1 MEIKI
6 MTIRPYQNKTVNE
19 LALIISNNKEDEKI
33 LLNARYE
40 LDLCWEISA
49 KSMID
54 EIDKLLK
61 DIDKSSETEKNDS
74 SEFDDRYRQL
84 GIDPVTKEPVIVRIG
99 RKGPVA
105 QIGNGDGG
113 KRPTYATIRKGS
125 NIDTITLQEVL
136 ELFKLPRVVG
146 TTDNG
151 EVIEA
156 NYGRFGPY
164 LKHGGKF
171 TPLKE
176 SSPEEV
182 TLEEA
187 VEIILAKEKY
197 DAERIIK
204 TFKDSNI
211 QILNSHRGPVI
222 WNGVKTKGRKSIAIS
237 KVFGEKDP
245 LDITLEECEN
255 TISGKIT
262 SKDFKRELK
271 TSFLQ
276 KPLKRSSNVAATVK
290 TYKKYNTD
298 DIATASTVFDES
310 RVSLK
315 EGEIGWKHP
324 EDMSGEYEGFNNASM
339 EHFGDPLKGFA
350 REMTQNSLDAAL
362 NSEQP
367 VVLNLKLH
375 DIPIN
380 DIPNV
385 DELKVNIQMALD
397 THLEMNS
404 NPDVRVTK
412 FFNNAVSLLNGK
424 SLKVFEFSDFN
435 TTGMSSGNKKTLDN
449 TFYVYMKTKD
459 FSQKSEDSLG
469 SFGIGKSAPY
479 AVSSLRTIFT
489 SSVYSSDGIATQA
502 TQGKSILTTLK
513 HKDNNGNYTLRNND
527 GYWGVKDGVTHINGY
542 IDELSPY
549 FQRIDRKES
558 ETHLGSKIS
567 VLGFSFYEDWKERMA
582 YAIAQNFFASINNG
596 NLIVN
601 IGNNS
606 EYTLDGS
613 SIQNIGELIDP
624 DVVAKHDDEFIE
636 NLKIRMSYLEAIN
649 GSVGSNSIEKNLSY
663 LGKCRI
669 NLAVSEGLPKKVCF
683 IRDGMYITDELSIN
697 KLKKFS
703 EFNDFVVVFQ
713 CLNKKGNQ
721 LLREMEPPAHNTF
734 ETSRLR
740 GDGWEGKRALNEV
753 STWIRDELKEYAYD
767 KVEKTAFVNELEEF
781 FNYELGEGGDGDD
794 TINEI
799 NPFSNIIIKLKPTP
813 KKKTRSKNIIKDG
826 KSEDVE
832 VLDPFGDGVMTPD
845 HMGKGSGGGDMEGL
859 SGTSIEKGRVEKLVS
874 VKNFRF
880 VKKNENSVRV
890 FFDHSRSKTL
900 KIDILLSGAD
910 EDMKLL
916 ILDSNLGEIH
926 SGSLHVDVTANER
939 NSIDITLNRYSYGS
953 LKVEAHEI

>member
-1 MEIKI
+1 MKK
-6 MTIRPYQNKTVNE
+6 RPYQNKEINE
-19 LALIISNNKEDEKI
+19 LKLIFLNNKENVKI
-33 LLNARYE
+33 LLTVRYE
-40 LDLCWEISA
+40 LDLCWEIGA
-49 KSMID
+49 KELIG
-54 EIDKLLK
+54 EIDKLLE
-61 DIDKSSETEKNDS
+61 DIDKPSETEKSDNG
-74 SEFDDRYRQL
+74 EFDDKYRQL
-84 GIDPVTKEPVIVRIG
+84 GIDPATKEPVIVRVG

-105 QIGNGDGG
+105 QIGSGDGG
-113 KRPTYATIRKGS
+113 KKPTYATIRRGS

-136 ELFKLPRVVG
+136 ELFKLPRIVG
-146 TTDNG
+146 TTDSG

-176 SSPEEV
+176 STPEEV
-182 TLEEA
+182 SLEKA

-197 DAERIIK
+197 DAERIVK

-222 WNGVKTKGRKSIAIS
+222 WNGVKAKGRKNISIF
-237 KVFGEKDP
+237 KVFGEKEP
-245 LDITLEECEN
+245 SGITLEECEDA
-255 TISGKIT
+255 ISGKIT
-262 SKDFKRELK
+262 GEGFKRKLK

-276 KPLKRSSNVAATVK
+276 KPLKRSSNKVTTVK
-290 TYKKYNTD
+290 TYEKYNTD
-298 DIATASTVFDES
+298 DIATVSAVFNDSRTTLRES
-310 RVSLK
+310 
-315 EGEIGWKHP
+315 EIGWKHP
-324 EDMSGEYEGFNNASM
+324 EDISGEYEGFNNASM

-367 VVLNLKLH
+367 VVINLKLH
-375 DIPIN
+375 DIPIS
-380 DIPNV
+380 DIPNA
-385 DELKVNIQMALD
+385 DELKTNIQIALD

-404 NPDVRVTK
+404 SPDRRVTK
-412 FFNNAVSLLNGK
+412 FFNNAVDLLNGD

-435 TTGMSSGNKKTLDN
+435 TTGMSSRNEKTLDN

-479 AVSSLRTIFT
+479 AVSSLRTILA
-489 SSVYSSDGIATQA
+489 SSVHSLDGIATQA
-502 TQGKSILTTLK
+502 TQGKSILTTLRSK
-513 HKDNNGNYTLRNND
+513 NNDGDYILRNND
-527 GYWGVKDGVTHINGY
+527 GYWGIKDGVTHISGY

-549 FQRIDRKES
+549 FQRIDKKEPK
-558 ETHLGSKIS
+558 TRLGSKIS
-567 VLGFSFYEDWKERMA
+567 VLGFSFYKDWKERMA

-596 NLIVN
+596 KLIVN

-613 SIQNIGELIDP
+613 SIQNIEEMIDP
-624 DVVAKHDDEFIE
+624 EVVAKHDDEFTE
-636 NLKIRMSYLEAIN
+636 NLHIRMSYLEAIN
-649 GSVGSNSIEKNLSY
+649 GSVGSNLIEKNLNH
-663 LGKCRI
+663 LGRCRI

-713 CLNKKGNQ
+713 CLNKKGNE

-734 ETSRLR
+734 ETSRLP

-781 FNYELGEGGDGDD
+781 FNYELGEGGGGEDA
-794 TINEI
+794 INEI
-799 NPFSNIIIKLKPTP
+799 NPFSNVTIKLKPTP
-813 KKKTRSKNIIKDG
+813 KKKTRGKNLIKDDKG
-826 KSEDVE
+826 EDVE
-832 VLDPFGDGVMTPD
+832 VLDPLGDGVMTPD
-845 HMGKGSGGGDMEGL
+845 HMGTGSGDGDMKGL
-859 SGTSIEKGRVEKLVS
+859 SGTSIEKGRAEKLVS

-880 VKKNENSVRV
+880 VKKNDNSVRV
-890 FFDHSRSKTL
+890 FFDHSRSKML
-900 KIDILLSGAD
+900 KIEVFLSGAD

-926 SGSLHVDVTANER
+926 FGSLHIDVTANER
-939 NSIDITLNRYSYGS
+939 NSIDITLDRYSYGS